1 LLLGLNDSINTTPCI
16 GRKWGNLCC
25 RRNGGDA

>member
-16 GRKWGNLCC
+16 GRNGAICAAEG
-25 RRNGGDA
+25 NGGDA